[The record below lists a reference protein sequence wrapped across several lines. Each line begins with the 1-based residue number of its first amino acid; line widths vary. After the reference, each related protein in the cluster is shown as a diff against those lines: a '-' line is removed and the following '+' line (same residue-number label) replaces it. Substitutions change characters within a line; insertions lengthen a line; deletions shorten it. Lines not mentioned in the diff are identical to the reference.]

1 MNLNANPGRFV
12 MSVAD
17 LFSYFSASLVRHKR
31 GRSVTKLLNLKFWR
45 SFRVLSRPVSTTC
58 QVGKSFWWQRGSYY
72 SLYTVRRY
80 EQLSTGVGALKHFHK
95 GRKDFFTLEPA
106 AS

>member
-31 GRSVTKLLNLKFWR
+31 GRSVTKLLNLKF
-45 SFRVLSRPVSTTC
+45 
-58 QVGKSFWWQRGSYY
+58 
-72 SLYTVRRY
+72 
-80 EQLSTGVGALKHFHK
+80 
-95 GRKDFFTLEPA
+95 
-106 AS
+106 